1 MSLHVLAIDDDPTI
15 LQMVKDILQAH
26 GHTVTTAP
34 DAETG
39 LQILQTTSAE
49 TPSFDL
55 IVSDIMMP
63 GMTGLELLQAVKID
77 PKLSKIPVILL
88 TAEKQPEDIMRGYT
102 YGADYYI
109 EKPFAAKQLVQGVA
123 LLFPDQ

>member
-1 MSLHVLAIDDDPTI
+1 MSLYVLAIDDDPTI

-39 LQILQTTSAE
+39 LQLLQSQS
-49 TPSFDL
+49 PDKPFDL

-63 GMTGLELLQAVKID
+63 GMNGLEFLQAVKID
-77 PKLSKIPVILL
+77 AKLSIIPVILL

-123 LLFPDQ
+123 LLFPGY